1 MGKSMLVQLML
12 KICFLIDGKTMHKV
26 VMGQMFNYKQLPLE
40 HIENNFYYSI
50 LDIFKAKTDD
60 KVILSRESWW
70 KNTLLTRRF
79 GYNSN

>member
-1 MGKSMLVQLML
+1 M
-12 KICFLIDGKTMHKV
+12 
-26 VMGQMFNYKQLPLE
+26 PLE

>member
-1 MGKSMLVQLML
+1 MLLNRWQNYAQSRHGGNLQL
-12 KICFLIDGKTMHKV
+12 
-26 VMGQMFNYKQLPLE
+26 KQLPLE